1 MDKEETMNCHQRKE
15 FRLLPSLL
23 SSDFTRLGDQV
34 AELEK
39 AGCDLV
45 HLDIM
50 DGHFVPNLTFGP
62 PVVKSLS
69 KFTDIAFDVHLMVD
83 RPDDWIEAFDFPN
96 TCSITIHAEAGY
108 HVHRSLQSI
117 QNRGKMAGLALN
129 PATPLDCLEYLW
141 PSLDLILVMTVNP
154 GFGGQSF
161 IPACEEK
168 IARVGSLITEKG
180 NPDTVLEIDGGING
194 DNLGPLAKKGA
205 QWVVAG
211 HSVFSQPDIGAGY
224 RELQE
229 IGTKNWGVRTLPMAT
244 TRKILVV
251 DDNRLYREAVRRNLE
266 FVDYQVL
273 EAEDLPSALNEIRT
287 QHPQAVITDLDMTHR
302 TEGLDL
308 IREVKTRYPL
318 MPVILVSAVGTFEE
332 GAKAQELG
340 ATAVISKSRIDEEL
354 EHLYANL
361 DDIFE
366 QVVAHKALKTK
377 VEQLV
382 TDFDPDQAVKVEE
395 D

>member
-1 MDKEETMNCHQRKE
+1 MNCYQRKE

-23 SSDFTRLGDQV
+23 SSDFTRLGEQV

-180 NPDTVLEIDGGING
+180 NPDTVLEIDGGVNG

-229 IGTKNWGVRTLPMAT
+229 IGTKNWGVRT
-244 TRKILVV
+244 
-251 DDNRLYREAVRRNLE
+251 
-266 FVDYQVL
+266 
-273 EAEDLPSALNEIRT
+273 
-287 QHPQAVITDLDMTHR
+287 
-302 TEGLDL
+302 
-308 IREVKTRYPL
+308 
-318 MPVILVSAVGTFEE
+318 
-332 GAKAQELG
+332 
-340 ATAVISKSRIDEEL
+340 
-354 EHLYANL
+354 
-361 DDIFE
+361 
-366 QVVAHKALKTK
+366 
-377 VEQLV
+377 
-382 TDFDPDQAVKVEE
+382 
-395 D
+395 